1 MFDRKIETYKETN
14 KQIKKIP
21 FVLLVVLLA
30 NLFQVSNLLFFLAE
44 LESVHSR
51 ISSAQ
56 KKLMEVD

>member
-30 NLFQVSNLLFFLAE
+30 NLFQVSSLLFFLAG
-44 LESVHSR
+44 LEIVQSR

-56 KKLMEVD
+56 MKLTEED